1 MDQLT
6 PDRLLIVGLF
16 LAALIGVWALVQ
28 RNKTG
33 LAQRLGGNRRL
44 QMRETLTL
52 GPEGRALL
60 LEAEG
65 RMVLV
70 IGGRRGGTQMLDL
83 GPVATP
89 ATEGAA

>member
-16 LAALIGVWALVQ
+16 MAALIGVWALVQ

-33 LAQRLGGNRRL
+33 LSKRLSGNRRL
-44 QMRETLTL
+44 HLREALTL

-70 IGGRRGGTQMLDL
+70 IGSRRGGGQMLDL
-83 GPVATP
+83 GPVANR
-89 ATEGAA
+89 GAEDAA